1 MSRASGKGNQM
12 KTPEEIKN
20 DLKIMAR
27 NWRGWSVEAVANNT
41 LAYIEQLE
49 EQLANR
55 DNLIDV
61 LEDKSDENT

>member
-1 MSRASGKGNQM
+1 M
-12 KTPEEIKN
+12 KTPEEIKKN
-20 DLKIMAR
+20 LKEMAR
-27 NWRGWSVEAVANNT
+27 YWRGWNEEEWSNDA

-61 LEDKSDENT
+61 LEDEYDENT